1 MKILMDTHAFLW
13 FVEGDKRLSA
23 LARETIANPSND
35 LYFSVAS
42 IWELSIKVAKGK
54 LALNPRLDSFIQQ
67 WVLAYGVKE
76 LENSKEARA
85 RVYSWGF
92 GSISWRSF

>member
-13 FVEGDKRLSA
+13 FVEGDKRLSG
-23 LARETIANPSND
+23 LVRETIASPSND
-35 LYFSVAS
+35 LYLSLGS
-42 IWELSIKVAKGK
+42 IFELSIKVAKGK
-54 LALNPRLDSFIQQ
+54 LALNPPLDSFIQQ
-67 WVLAYGVKE
+67 WVFAYGVKE
-76 LENSKEARA
+76 LENSKEA